1 MIIVITIMVIIMVD
15 FHITGSFQKNR
26 NSTRAT
32 TRRHVA
38 LGLIDLIYKLPD
50 VGIHSSDG

>member
-1 MIIVITIMVIIMVD
+1 MIIIITIMVITKVD

-38 LGLIDLIYKLPD
+38 FGLIDLIYKLPD
-50 VGIHSSDG
+50 IGIHSSDG